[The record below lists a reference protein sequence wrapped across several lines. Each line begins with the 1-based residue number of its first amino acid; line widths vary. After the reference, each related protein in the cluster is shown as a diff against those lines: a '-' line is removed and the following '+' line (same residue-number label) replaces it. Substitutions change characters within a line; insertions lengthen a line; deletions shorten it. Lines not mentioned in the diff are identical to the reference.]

1 MTGKNKRSTV
11 SVGKRGEDA
20 ACAYLESKG
29 YIIAAR
35 NVRLG
40 RGEIDIVAD
49 SEAENATAIIEVK
62 LRRTGTLKRPG
73 AAVTK
78 EKQAKIVSAA
88 SAYIAQ
94 NGAKHPPRYDVI
106 ELWQDG
112 DRFKI
117 NHIRGAF
124 FGLEPQERFTS
135 RLKDRY
141 N

>member
-1 MTGKNKRSTV
+1 MTEKNRKSTV

-40 RGEIDIVAD
+40 RSEIDIVAD
-49 SEAENATAIIEVK
+49 IEAENATAIVEVK
-62 LRRTGTLKRPG
+62 LRRAGTLKRPG

-78 EKQAKIVSAA
+78 EKQAKIASAA
-88 SAYIAQ
+88 AAYIAQ
-94 NGAKHPPRYDVI
+94 NGTKYPPRYDVI

-112 DRFKI
+112 DGFSV

-124 FGLEPQERFTS
+124 FGAEPQERFAS

>member
-1 MTGKNKRSTV
+1 MTEKNRRSAV

-29 YIIAAR
+29 YVIAAR

-49 SEAENATAIIEVK
+49 SEAENATAMVEVK
-62 LRRTGTLKRPG
+62 LRRAGTLKRPG

-78 EKQAKIVSAA
+78 EKQAKITSAA
-88 SAYIAQ
+88 SAYVAQ
-94 NGAKHPPRYDVI
+94 KRTKYPPRYDVI

-112 DRFKI
+112 DGFEI

-124 FGLEPQERFTS
+124 FGAEPQERFAS